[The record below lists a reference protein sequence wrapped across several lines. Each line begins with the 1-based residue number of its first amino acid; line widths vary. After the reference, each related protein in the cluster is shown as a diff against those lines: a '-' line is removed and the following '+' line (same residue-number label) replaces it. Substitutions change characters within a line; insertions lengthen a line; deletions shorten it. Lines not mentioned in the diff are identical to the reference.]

1 MALKFALADAAR
13 RDAEIQVV
21 SVVQSPTYW
30 PVGIGM
36 ASSSAGTPA
45 AEEILSQVE
54 QETQTI
60 VAEVVAELGESAA
73 RIPVHVQTL
82 R

>member
-1 MALKFALADAAR
+1 VALKFALADAVR

-21 SVVQSPTYW
+21 SVVDGQKYW

-45 AEEILSQVE
+45 TEQILG
-54 QETQTI
+54 
-60 VAEVVAELGESAA
+60 LSACTA
-73 RIPVHVQTL
+73 
-82 R
+82 